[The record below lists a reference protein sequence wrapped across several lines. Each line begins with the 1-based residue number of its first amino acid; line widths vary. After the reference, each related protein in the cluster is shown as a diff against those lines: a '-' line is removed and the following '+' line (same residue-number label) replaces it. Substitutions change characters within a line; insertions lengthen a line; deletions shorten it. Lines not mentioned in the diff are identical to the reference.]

1 MSGFVSPQ
9 RAEAFCKSWQVSPHP
24 LLSLRQM
31 MRRRL
36 HYISTCSGLTALA
49 SHFLLSRTH
58 PHTLLKSTHTHS
70 LFLFQSS
77 GTGYPEEQGNMSYS
91 SEIYSSSSY
100 RKIFGD
106 APRSGRVGL
115 VSSSSPSR
123 LHSAGYRSS
132 HRTYGSP
139 SAMTSTAYRRTA
151 APGRVFSSMPDSM
164 VDLTQS
170 TAVTN
175 ELKIIRTNEKEQLQG
190 LNDRFVSFIEKV
202 HNLEQQNKVLEA
214 EVTMLRQRNNEPS
227 RLHELYEQE
236 IRELRARVE
245 ELTHEK
251 SQMHLDCV
259 QMNDTLERLREKLDE
274 ETRLREEAENTL
286 KGYRKDV
293 DDATVARLE
302 LEKKVESLLDEIAF
316 LRKVHEEELQ
326 ELQASLQATQVRT
339 LIHNPAPVDVIVPK
353 TLFRNKFA
361 HAHTHTKARAHTHTQ
376 I

>member
-1 MSGFVSPQ
+1 
-9 RAEAFCKSWQVSPHP
+9 
-24 LLSLRQM
+24 
-31 MRRRL
+31 
-36 HYISTCSGLTALA
+36 
-49 SHFLLSRTH
+49 
-58 PHTLLKSTHTHS
+58 
-70 LFLFQSS
+70 
-77 GTGYPEEQGNMSYS
+77 MSYS
-91 SEIYSSSSY
+91 GDIYSSSSSY

-115 VSSSSPSR
+115 GTSSSSSPSR

-139 SAMTSTAYRRTA
+139 SAVSSTNYRRTA
-151 APGRVFSSMPDSM
+151 SSGRVFSSMPDSAM
-164 VDLTQS
+164 DLTQT

-175 ELKIIRTNEKEQLQG
+175 ELKIVRTNEKEQLQG

-214 EVTMLRQRNNEPS
+214 EVTMLRQRHNEPS

-236 IRELRARVE
+236 IRELRTRVE
-245 ELTHEK
+245 ELTHER

-259 QMNDTLERLREKLDE
+259 QMNDTLEHVREKLEE
-274 ETRLREEAENTL
+274 ETKLREEAENTL

-293 DDATVARLE
+293 DDATLARLE

-326 ELQASLQATQVRT
+326 ELQASLQATQVNLLLPPGDPVREPRPLVSLPSTSYQCLKIHLTILIWLNDFFFFT
-339 LIHNPAPVDVIVPK
+339 LTHLHCTISQDECNKAPW
-353 TLFRNKFA
+353 N
-361 HAHTHTKARAHTHTQ
+361 
-376 I
+376 